1 MKEKLLEVFAHK
13 FGKTDGIRYFFAPGR
28 VNLMG
33 DHVDY
38 CMGMT
43 LPCALELGTYAAVR
57 KNGLRMVR
65 MFSIGYEN
73 AGVITSLLSPISNQK
88 DQQWA
93 NYPLGVVKT
102 FLDANYELSEGFDVV
117 YAADLPANSGLSSS
131 ASIEVLTAYFLC
143 RMYDFNLTLADMA
156 CLCKKV
162 ENEFI
167 GMQCGILDQLS
178 SAMGKAGHAIYMNTN
193 TLECKY
199 APFDLGDYELLIINS
214 NKKHDLVETKYNE
227 RRAECEQALKILS
240 AQSPKEALCGY
251 TKEEFEKLSGCFTDE
266 VLKRR
271 ARHVIL
277 ENERTKA
284 TFEAFLSGDLKKV
297 GQLFYES
304 HESLSK
310 DYEVSCKET
319 DFIVNFAKKY
329 DEVLGARMTGG
340 GFGGCVI
347 AIVKKEFSQ
356 LFSAELDISYFAAMG
371 YRPTILTAKAGQGPT
386 ELQ

>member
-13 FGKTDGIRYFFAPGR
+13 FGKTDGIQYFFAPGR

-57 KNGLRMVR
+57 KNGLRIVR
-65 MFSIGYEN
+65 MFSIGYEK
-73 AGVITSLLSPISNQK
+73 AGVITSVLSPISRQK

-102 FLDANYELSEGFDVV
+102 FLDADYELSEGFDVV

-143 RMYDFNLTLADMA
+143 RMYGFQMTLTEMA
-156 CLCKKV
+156 CLCKKA

-178 SAMGKAGHAIYMNTN
+178 SAMGKAEHAIYMNTN
-193 TLECKY
+193 TLECRY
-199 APFDLGDYELLIINS
+199 APFDLGEYELLIINS
-214 NKKHDLVETKYNE
+214 NKKHDLVESKYNE
-227 RRAECEQALKILS
+227 RRSECEKALTLLS
-240 AQSPKEALCGY
+240 KRSPKAALCEY
-251 TKEEFEKLSGCFTDE
+251 TPEEFESLSDSMDDE
-266 VLKRR
+266 VLRRR
-271 ARHVIL
+271 ARHVIY
-277 ENERTKA
+277 ENARTKA
-284 TFEAFLSGDLKKV
+284 TFEAFLAGDLKKV

-310 DYEVSCKET
+310 DYEVSCPET
-319 DFIVNFAKKY
+319 NFIVNFAKKY
-329 DEVLGARMTGG
+329 EQVLGARMTGG
-340 GFGGCVI
+340 GFGGCVL
-347 AIVKKEFSQ
+347 AIVKKDFSQ
-356 LFSAELDISYFAAMG
+356 LFSAELDISYFAAIG
-371 YRPTILTAKAGQGPT
+371 YRPTILTANAGQGPT
-386 ELQ
+386 QI